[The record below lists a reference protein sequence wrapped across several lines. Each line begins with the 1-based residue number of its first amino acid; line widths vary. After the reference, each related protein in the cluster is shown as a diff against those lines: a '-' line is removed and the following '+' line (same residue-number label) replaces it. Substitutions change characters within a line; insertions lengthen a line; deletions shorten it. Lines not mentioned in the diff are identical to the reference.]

1 VATGHLAAAKAD
13 RPGIAGLARLL
24 GVAPDRID
32 LDGLLVSG
40 IPSLLPVDAHDN
52 VGRVVRDGDHIATT
66 FYENWQAVK
75 TESSQWF
82 PARKRFNLLFAAHC
96 LDDPGR
102 SEHGIGSRGGIFSG
116 SRVKTAP

>member
-1 VATGHLAAAKAD
+1 MLRSDLIESNEVLETTTAA
-13 RPGIAGLARLL
+13 L
-24 GVAPDRID
+24 GQMAM
-32 LDGLLVSG
+32 
-40 IPSLLPVDAHDN
+40 
-52 VGRVVRDGDHIATT
+52 GRRVIFPTT

-116 SRVKTAP
+116 SRVKTVL